1 MDRAYA
7 SGAAGIPPAPP
18 AVPSIGY
25 PQTANPGLGVPA
37 TKPGAYWYH
46 MVTEELSAVVE
57 AAGLTP
63 DPLALN
69 QLSMAM
75 QAAGYRASAAGGTAD
90 AITGTFTPAV
100 STLTDG
106 MALYARAGSAN
117 ATATPT
123 FTPNGGVIAAKTIVK
138 GNNIALVA
146 GDIAGAGHWLALQ
159 YDATLDKFVLL
170 NPATGISTVTA
181 ASDPTFANNSSK
193 PASTSWVRG
202 AMLSIATAAGFA
214 ASMTTPGY
222 VKFPSWLGGLV
233 IQWGVVSGIASGGN
247 GVVTFPIA
255 FPTQI
260 FSLVASGNA
269 TGLTTAPVTQ
279 AAAAAINSASQGTLY
294 NYTDRANSISW
305 VAFGK

>member
-75 QAAGYRASAAGGTAD
+75 QAAGYRVSAAGGTAD
-90 AITGTFTPAV
+90 ALTGTFTPAV
-100 STLTDG
+100 ATLTNG
-106 MALYARAGSAN
+106 MVLYVRAGSAN

-123 FTPNGGVIAAKTIVK
+123 FTPNGGVIAAKTVVK
-138 GNNIALVA
+138 GNNVALVA

-159 YDATLDKFVLL
+159 YDATLDKWVLL
-170 NPATGISTVTA
+170 NPATGVATVTA
-181 ASDPTFANNSSK
+181 TNDATFANNSVK

-202 AMLSIATAAGFA
+202 AMGAIATAAGFVLGG
-214 ASMTTPGY
+214 GY
-222 VKFPSWLGGLV
+222 IKFPSWLGGFL
-233 IQWGVVSGIASGGN
+233 IQWGISASIPSGNNLPIVLPVTFSSTPYAAYATVVNAGGDIAVGSNAVAQIRGIASTNITLRNLSTDGAQY
-247 GVVTFPIA
+247 FW
-255 FPTQI
+255 
-260 FSLVASGNA
+260 LVF
-269 TGLTTAPVTQ
+269 
-279 AAAAAINSASQGTLY
+279 GT
-294 NYTDRANSISW
+294 
-305 VAFGK
+305 

>member
-57 AAGLTP
+57 AAGLAP

-75 QAAGYRASAAGGTAD
+75 QAAGYRVSAAGGTAD
-90 AITGTFTPAV
+90 ALTGTFTPAV
-100 STLTDG
+100 AALTNG
-106 MALYARAGSAN
+106 MVLYVRAGSAN

-123 FTPNGGVIAAKTIVK
+123 FTPYGGVIAAKTVVK

-181 ASDPTFANNSSK
+181 ASDPTFANNSVK

-202 AMLSIATAAGFA
+202 AMSAIAVAAGFA
-214 ASMTTPGY
+214 VSLSANGY
-222 VKFPSWLGGLV
+222 IKFPSWLGGLI
-233 IQWGVVSGIASGGN
+233 IQWGTANTGASSTVAVTLPLTFPAAIRGVTASQNTSSSSGITLFVTGPASSTPSVFSASSSSAN
-247 GVVTFPIA
+247 IA
-255 FPTQI
+255 FTWM
-260 FSLVASGNA
+260 
-269 TGLTTAPVTQ
+269 
-279 AAAAAINSASQGTLY
+279 AIGH
-294 NYTDRANSISW
+294 
-305 VAFGK
+305 

>member
-18 AVPSIGY
+18 ALPSIGY

-90 AITGTFTPAV
+90 ALTGTFTPAV
-100 STLTDG
+100 ATLTNG
-106 MALYARAGSAN
+106 MVLYVRAGSAN

-123 FTPNGGVIAAKTIVK
+123 FTPNGGVIAAKTVVK

-146 GDIAGAGHWLALQ
+146 GDISGAGHWLAAQ

-181 ASDPTFANNSSK
+181 ASDPTFADNSVK
-193 PASTSWVRG
+193 QASTGWVRG
-202 AMLSIATAAGFA
+202 AMSAIAVAAGFA
-214 ASMTTPGY
+214 VSKAQNGY
-222 VKFPSWLGGLV
+222 IKFPSWLGGLI
-233 IQWGVVSGIASGGN
+233 IQWG
-247 GVVTFPIA
+247 
-255 FPTQI
+255 
-260 FSLVASGNA
+260 LVQ
-269 TGLTTAPVTQ
+269 LTTAGVAQTVSYPITFPAAVFIVLGSNGSSDPYAVAISSPSNSQFAAVTS
-279 AAAAAINSASQGTLY
+279 ATVSKYVFWFAIGH
-294 NYTDRANSISW
+294 
-305 VAFGK
+305 

>member
-90 AITGTFTPAV
+90 ALTGTFTPAV
-100 STLTDG
+100 ATLTNG
-106 MALYARAGSAN
+106 MVLYVRAGSAN

-123 FTPNGGVIAAKTIVK
+123 FTPNGGVIAAKTVVK
-138 GNNIALVA
+138 GNNIALVT

-181 ASDPTFANNSSK
+181 ASDPTFTNNSVK
-193 PASTSWVRG
+193 PASTGWVRG
-202 AMLSIATAAGFA
+202 AMSAIATAAGFVFSNGA
-214 ASMTTPGY
+214 QGY
-222 VKFPSWLGGLV
+222 VKFPTWLGGV
-233 IQWGVVSGIASGGN
+233 IIQWGSTNTGAGSSIN
-247 GVVTFPIA
+247 ITFPLA
-255 FPTQI
+255 FP
-260 FSLVASGNA
+260 NA
-269 TGLTTAPVTQ
+269 YRAITLSQNTTSSSGLTIG
-279 AAAAAINSASQGTLY
+279 AIGP
-294 NYTDRANSISW
+294 ANTGFGAVSSLPNIGISYI
-305 VAFGK
+305 VIGY